1 MSVAEIYQP
10 KPTCFSIESLVSKD
24 VPSSAELNH
33 GASPFASPVTSRY
46 KPCPTESPFLST
58 LHSMK
63 GLYSE
68 PTYADSHGIAI
79 PQPIGLSHHHHPGLS
94 PTQSPA
100 ALHSMFHSP
109 RRDPFNFYPW
119 FFSRSRLLGQRFPGV
134 ELPNAGFGFLQHPF
148 RKPKRIRTAFSP
160 SQLLRLEQAFEKN
173 HYVVGAERK
182 QLAANLNLTET
193 QVKVW
198 FQNRRTKYKRIRAE
212 EEGEQDMKKK
222 GSHHVS
228 RWRLE
233 TQQDEMEGDEEEEEE
248 LEEEEENE
256 HREYNMK

>member
-24 VPSSAELNH
+24 VPSESSH
-33 GASPFASPVTSRY
+33 GISPFTSPVAPRF
-46 KPCPTESPFLST
+46 KHCPTESPFLST
-58 LHSMK
+58 LQSMK

-68 PTYADSHGIAI
+68 PTYSDSHGLAI

-94 PTQSPA
+94 PTAQSP

-109 RRDPFNFYPW
+109 RRDPFSFYPW

-182 QLAANLNLTET
+182 QLAATLNLTET

-233 TQQDEMEGDEEEEEE
+233 TQQGEMEEVEEDEEEEEE
-248 LEEEEENE
+248 EDDHENKEFHLE
-256 HREYNMK
+256 